1 MSAYERTWFCRDCA
15 NMYSHELGKEYEVKT
30 ISNHGGWK
38 CQCGKIADNL
48 MPTLAAAIDSRID
61 PELIVY
67 RDFYNTW
74 ETFQNTNANTNSE
87 AKKLTAARDLINAWD
102 RVKNFR
108 NPVTMLP
115 AANG

>member
-1 MSAYERTWFCRDCA
+1 MAGMSA
-15 NMYSHELGKEYEVKT
+15 SH
-30 ISNHGGWK
+30 
-38 CQCGKIADNL
+38 
-48 MPTLAAAIDSRID
+48 ID

-74 ETFQNTNANTNSE
+74 ETFQNTNASSNSE